1 MHFLHLFLCTIT
13 IAYALKFCYNHNIS
27 SLYVR
32 CFIIYTFYQYIL
44 NFTGTCIPGKFLLYG
59 KERCT
64 KNITKKIKV
73 IHRYIFK
80 SYS

>member
-44 NFTGTCIPGKFLLYG
+44 NFTGTCIPGKFFVIWKGEMY
-59 KERCT
+59 KKYYQ
-64 KNITKKIKV
+64 KN
-73 IHRYIFK
+73 K